1 MLKVPKLRF
10 NTGWRNMGAVVS
22 EKDTRTTKELL
33 DTIEFLANK
42 SDKNVQNLLP
52 EIKKMNP
59 KYLGLVSDTLEFANS
74 HTMLFKKTN
83 LNDRLPNGQ
92 TVLSMLLPK
101 VVSASKTEHKALDFA
116 MDVINNTDQT
126 ASERFLT
133 ELSLSNVLENPKF
146 SEKFDSARLMVKEIA
161 ENTLK
166 PPYFINNSLD
176 DFIQFIKILTSK
188 DVKADKVKMFKS
200 FADFVSN
207 IFSTDKP
214 INVPRFVESDVP
226 PEKILDNM
234 QTLSKMAGNI
244 EKQNPNIDVV
254 DFVIK
259 NTNLK

>member
-1 MLKVPKLRF
+1 
-10 NTGWRNMGAVVS
+10 
-22 EKDTRTTKELL
+22 
-33 DTIEFLANK
+33 
-42 SDKNVQNLLP
+42 
-52 EIKKMNP
+52 
-59 KYLGLVSDTLEFANS
+59 
-74 HTMLFKKTN
+74 
-83 LNDRLPNGQ
+83 
-92 TVLSMLLPK
+92 
-101 VVSASKTEHKALDFA
+101 
-116 MDVINNTDQT
+116 
-126 ASERFLT
+126 
-133 ELSLSNVLENPKF
+133 
-146 SEKFDSARLMVKEIA
+146 MVKEIA

-188 DVKADKVKMFKS
+188 DAKADKVKMFKS